1 MSISIRPQ
9 DAELILKLVED
20 GDYLDSS
27 DVIHEA
33 LVALAERERLERLR
47 ALIQEGEDAYARGEY
62 VEWTPTLMD
71 EIWESAKEKARSGA
85 PIPDHVRP

>member
-1 MSISIRPQ
+1 MSIDIRPQ
-9 DAELILKLVED
+9 DVELILRQVED
-20 GDYLDSS
+20 GDFPATS

-33 LVALAERERLERLR
+33 LIALDEHERLELLR

-71 EIWESAKEKARSGA
+71 EIWERAKEMARSGVA
-85 PIPDHVRP
+85 IPDHVRP